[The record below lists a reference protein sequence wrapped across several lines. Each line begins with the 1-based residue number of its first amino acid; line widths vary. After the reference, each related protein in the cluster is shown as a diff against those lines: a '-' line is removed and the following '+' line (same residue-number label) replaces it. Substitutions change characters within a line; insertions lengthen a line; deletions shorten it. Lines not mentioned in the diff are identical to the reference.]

1 MPNINKDKLH
11 ELTQL
16 IFRTAGATDDHA
28 SQVADVLIANNLAG
42 HDSHGILRI
51 PEYLENIKNGEIVP
65 SATPEILQET
75 PVSALISGNWSFGQV
90 VGNMAT
96 DVAIAKAKSQGVAAV
111 SVVQA
116 AHTGRLAAFTE
127 RASDQGVVMFMT
139 IGTVDRPMTAPYG
152 GAAPI
157 LGTNPMAFSL
167 PNRDGPAVTLDF
179 ATSAIAA
186 GKIKVAKAMHQSLPP
201 DTLMDKNGNP
211 STNPQDFFEGGFMVP
226 FGGHKGYALAIIAE
240 MMSGPLA
247 GCDAFPGVTARSGIF
262 IFALRADL
270 FRPMTA
276 YQDALSKSIGKIKA
290 IPPAKGFSQ
299 VMMPGEPEYQT
310 KLSREKNGIEIQ
322 VDTWESV
329 RKAALTIGI
338 NIDN

>member
-1 MPNINKDKLH
+1 MPNIHKDKLH
-11 ELTQL
+11 ELTKL

-65 SATPEILQET
+65 SATPEILQES

-211 STNPQDFFEGGFMVP
+211 STNPQDFFEGGF
-226 FGGHKGYALAIIAE
+226 
-240 MMSGPLA
+240 
-247 GCDAFPGVTARSGIF
+247 
-262 IFALRADL
+262 
-270 FRPMTA
+270 
-276 YQDALSKSIGKIKA
+276 
-290 IPPAKGFSQ
+290 
-299 VMMPGEPEYQT
+299 
-310 KLSREKNGIEIQ
+310 
-322 VDTWESV
+322 
-329 RKAALTIGI
+329 
-338 NIDN
+338 